1 MSLVNTHVTL
11 SCGWTQ
17 TKCCTP
23 TCVNQWPNDTG
34 QCGTPYI
41 TILLV
46 WLKKI
51 REQQKMIHDETKI
64 RRVRSKSWTIDSWS
78 RSRSRTRDSRP
89 RRQRSQSRSRQTS
102 LNSQVWMIIAE
113 QLHLGCP
120 RERFL
125 AITSGTVPIFL
136 QADRITYFPQHIK
149 KLELAGV
156 GTAIKFLHGG
166 VLLKF

>member
-1 MSLVNTHVTL
+1 MLHSNAVEPKPSVALQRVSTN
-11 SCGWTQ
+11 
-17 TKCCTP
+17 
-23 TCVNQWPNDTG
+23 G
-34 QCGTPYI
+34 QMIQSNVVPPYI
-41 TILLV
+41 TIFLV

-156 GTAIKFLHGG
+156 GTAIKFLYGG
-166 VLLKF
+166 VLLKFWTP